1 MIFTRLGFKALK
13 FSYAVL
19 IAGLSVAGF
28 IVGGS
33 YFYWQAEKKN
43 DQQSQ
48 RALLDLRGRLT
59 TAIRDREDL
68 RGSEDTYKMLVNRG
82 VFIAE
87 ERFDLI
93 EALAALKA
101 RHQLIALS
109 YDIAPQRPLR
119 LATTTYVG
127 VDIVATRIK
136 MTIQALHDADLVA
149 FLDEF
154 PRLQRGFF
162 PLDRCVIKRTADAAA
177 PAVSAAA
184 PAGNSAAAAASP
196 AELAAVA
203 IPARSTLL
211 AKLEAECSVEWVTL
225 RTKGGPTIPAGG
237 AASGAKPS

>member
-1 MIFTRLGFKALK
+1 MILTRAGFKSLK
-13 FSYAVL
+13 FAYAVL

-33 YFYWQAEKKN
+33 YMYWQTQKKS
-43 DQQSQ
+43 DQQGQ
-48 RALLDLRGRLT
+48 RALTDLRGRLA
-59 TAIRDREDL
+59 TAQRDREDL
-68 RGSEDTYKMLVNRG
+68 HGSADNYKALVKRG

-93 EALAALKA
+93 EALAALKV
-101 RHQLIALS
+101 RHQLITLT

-119 LATTTYVG
+119 LSTATAYTG

-136 MTIQALHDADLVA
+136 LKIQALHDADLVS

-162 PLDRCVIKRTADAAA
+162 PLERCVIKRNADAPSPAAA
-177 PAVSAAA
+177 PGA
-184 PAGNSAAAAASP
+184 PAGDAATLTSPVGVAAAAA
-196 AELAAVA
+196 
-203 IPARSTLL
+203 RSILP

-225 RTKGGPTIPAGG
+225 RAKSAPVGPAGS
-237 AASGAKPS
+237 AAFGAKPS

>member
-1 MIFTRLGFKALK
+1 MIITRAGFKALK

-19 IAGLSVAGF
+19 IAGLGVAGF
-28 IVGGS
+28 IVAGS
-33 YFYWQAEKKN
+33 YLYWQAEKKN

-48 RALLDLRGRLT
+48 RALTDLRGRLT
-59 TAIRDREDL
+59 TAMRDREDL

-101 RHQLIALS
+101 RHQLITLT

-119 LATTTYVG
+119 LATATVFTG

-136 MTIQALHDADLVA
+136 MKIQALHDGDLVS

-162 PLDRCVIKRTADAAA
+162 PLERCTIKRNVDAPSPVAAA
-177 PAVSAAA
+177 GA
-184 PAGNSAAAAASP
+184 PASDDASAIVP
-196 AELAAVA
+196 ATAAV
-203 IPARSTLL
+203 RSPLL
-211 AKLEAECSVEWVTL
+211 PKLDAECSVEWVTL
-225 RTKGGPTIPAGG
+225 RSKGGSANPAGG
-237 AASGAKPS
+237 IVSSARPS

>member
-43 DQQSQ
+43 DQQIQ
-48 RALLDLRGRLT
+48 RALLDLRARLT
-59 TAIRDREDL
+59 TAMRDREDL

-119 LATTTYVG
+119 LATGTTYAG

-162 PLDRCVIKRTADAAA
+162 PLDRCVIKRSADAPTPAA
-177 PAVSAAA
+177 PVGGEAAVTA
-184 PAGNSAAAAASP
+184 PADVAAGA
-196 AELAAVA
+196 LAA
-203 IPARSTLL
+203 RSRLL
-211 AKLEAECSVEWVTL
+211 PKLEAECSVEWVTL
-225 RTKGGPTIPAGG
+225 RSKGEPASPAGG
-237 AASGAKPS
+237 AASRVRPS